1 MWVAYAYP
9 KEISMTTTIRSIVT
23 SISLALISQSAMAAA
38 FGLNEHSATG
48 LGRAFAGEAAIAD
61 NAAVLARNP
70 AAMSLFSRPE
80 ISVAGTYV
88 KPNIDLKGREN
99 LQVGSSTIPASSLD
113 ANNIASDGF
122 IPEAYYIQ
130 PLSKQFAWGLALF
143 TNYGLATEFPT
154 DYILGPI
161 AGKSELTTVNINPNF
176 SYALNEQWSIGAGV
190 SAIYAD
196 ATLIRRAGLLA
207 NYNSKLSSSTA
218 IADLTGDTWGWGWN
232 IGTLYK
238 LNADN
243 RWGLTYR
250 SGSTLSFDGQFIG
263 ITSGFNQVPGH
274 LDLELPA
281 IAELSGYHKLQEKFA
296 LHYSVQW
303 TGWDVFKELKATG
316 NQCSQGVCFN
326 KQQDFSDSWRYALG
340 ASYYLSPTWTLR
352 SGIALDQQAANNVIS
367 IPDTQRLWYSAGATY
382 QSTSTWSLDFG
393 VAYLDGKA
401 VDINEPMTISGL
413 GSVTTKYSS
422 QASAL
427 IVSAQA
433 NYRF

>member
-1 MWVAYAYP
+1 MWVAYAYAYP
-9 KEISMTTTIRSIVT
+9 KDISMTTTIRSIVT

-61 NAAVLARNP
+61 TAAVLARNP

-176 SYALNEQWSIGAGV
+176 SYALNE
-190 SAIYAD
+190 
-196 ATLIRRAGLLA
+196 
-207 NYNSKLSSSTA
+207 
-218 IADLTGDTWGWGWN
+218 
-232 IGTLYK
+232 
-238 LNADN
+238 
-243 RWGLTYR
+243 
-250 SGSTLSFDGQFIG
+250 
-263 ITSGFNQVPGH
+263 
-274 LDLELPA
+274 
-281 IAELSGYHKLQEKFA
+281 
-296 LHYSVQW
+296 
-303 TGWDVFKELKATG
+303 
-316 NQCSQGVCFN
+316 
-326 KQQDFSDSWRYALG
+326 
-340 ASYYLSPTWTLR
+340 
-352 SGIALDQQAANNVIS
+352 
-367 IPDTQRLWYSAGATY
+367 
-382 QSTSTWSLDFG
+382 
-393 VAYLDGKA
+393 
-401 VDINEPMTISGL
+401 
-413 GSVTTKYSS
+413 
-422 QASAL
+422 
-427 IVSAQA
+427 
-433 NYRF
+433 

>member
-9 KEISMTTTIRSIVT
+9 EEISMTTTIRSIVT
-23 SISLALISQSAMAAA
+23 SISLALISQSSMAAA
-38 FGLNEHSATG
+38 FNLNEHSATG

-61 NAAVLARNP
+61 NAAVLSRNP

-80 ISVAGTYV
+80 MSVAGTYV
-88 KPNIDLKGREN
+88 KPDIDLKGREN
-99 LQVGSSTIPASSLD
+99 LQVGNSTIPASELD

-130 PLSKQFAWGLALF
+130 PVSKQFAWGLALF

-154 DYILGPI
+154 DYTLGPI
-161 AGKSELTTVNINPNF
+161 AGKSELTTVNINPNV
-176 SYALNEQWSIGAGV
+176 SYALDDQWSIGGGV
-190 SAIYAD
+190 TAIYAD
-196 ATLIRRAGLLA
+196 ATLIRRAGVLA
-207 NYNSKLSSSTA
+207 NYNSQLSSNTA
-218 IADLTGDTWGWGWN
+218 IANLTGDTWSWAWN
-232 IGTLYK
+232 VGTLYK
-238 LNADN
+238 FNTDN

-281 IAELSGYHKLQEKFA
+281 IAELSGYHKLQEKVA
-296 LHYSVQW
+296 LHYSIQW
-303 TGWDVFKELKATG
+303 TGWDVFKALKASG

-340 ASYYLSPTWTLR
+340 ASYYLTPIWTLR
-352 SGIALDQQAANNVIS
+352 SGVALDQQAANNVIS
-367 IPDTQRLWYSAGATY
+367 IPDTQRLWYAVGTTY
-382 QSTSTWSLDFG
+382 QPTSTWSLDFA
-393 VAYLDGKA
+393 VAYLDGKT
-401 VDINEPMTISGL
+401 VNIDEPMSISGL
-413 GSVTTKYSS
+413 GTVTARYTS